1 MKKYWVRTGISLLV
15 DGWDWVY
22 PIKFFQLVSHFTVMI
37 YCHHWEFLFDML
49 IRLIPL
55 LPNLNVSKTL
65 SLMYEKYQIGYIKQ
79 YFLRIFLA
87 AKFIYINTMLLI
99 KYAATTK
106 KLFRYP
112 NKSLV
117 IQNQHNKV
125 VCIDITVYTL
135 NRYVP
140 EYLP

>member
-1 MKKYWVRTGISLLV
+1 
-15 DGWDWVY
+15 
-22 PIKFFQLVSHFTVMI
+22 
-37 YCHHWEFLFDML
+37 
-49 IRLIPL
+49 
-55 LPNLNVSKTL
+55 
-65 SLMYEKYQIGYIKQ
+65 MYEKYQIGYIKQ